1 MNTLPSS
8 VNSLAAQ
15 CGTCSIMFF
24 ASSSSPTEEVAAP
37 VAFVFLA
44 PPLLFVLSF
53 LLVKLLLLLLLLVIA
68 NEDDDG
74 DEAEE
79 EEEEA
84 EAEEAEH
91 FGIRLLLVVAV
102 IVRRGGA
109 QRTVVV
115 GTEVVI
121 SISFMLLTLNFF
133 SFLYRALVDGVDL
146 IDRIR
151 CKPHASSNK
160 GVTYRALLCLSELE
174 YCVLLCLRK
183 HAPREM
189 KIFFLCLGLS
199 CVNSHTTSHIKK
211 KIIAR
216 KKF

>member
-24 ASSSSPTEEVAAP
+24 ASSSLPTEEVAAP

-53 LLVKLLLLLLLLVIA
+53 LLVKLLLLLLVIA

-79 EEEEA
+79 DEEEAEEEEA
-84 EAEEAEH
+84 AH

-133 SFLYRALVDGVDL
+133 SFLYRALVDDVDL
-146 IDRIR
+146 IEIEFVVG
-151 CKPHASSNK
+151 PHASSNK
-160 GVTYRALLCLSELE
+160 GVKYRAFPCLSALE
-174 YCVLLCLRK
+174 YCVLSVFEKTR
-183 HAPREM
+183 ASRDEE
-189 KIFFLCLGLS
+189 FS
-199 CVNSHTTSHIKK
+199 S
-211 KIIAR
+211 
-216 KKF
+216 